1 MAAGAPCGAPAG
13 GSGLRAPPQADM
25 AGLELASHRL
35 GGAQRHQAGLLDG
48 PAPATEVQGEAGR
61 GGLAGAER
69 HQDHH
74 AADGAAEGS
83 GGHGMDGE
91 EHRLPTPHRSGR
103 ARAPQAL
110 ASALARAEVDGA
122 VLVWCS
128 LLPWLRPV
136 ADSVV
141 RVWWCSWGS
150 STPQR
155 PMNVRRRLERQLPTC
170 ATSQTFSMN
179 IDATVLKMGDWPPGA
194 GLQGQ
199 APNHP
204 MLCA

>member
-1 MAAGAPCGAPAG
+1 MAAGAPCGASAG

-35 GGAQRHQAGLLDG
+35 GGAQRHQVGLLDG

-61 GGLAGAER
+61 GGGLAGAER

-74 AADGAAEGS
+74 AADEAAEGS

-91 EHRLPTPHRSGR
+91 EHRLPTTHRSGR

-128 LLPWLRPV
+128 PLPWLRPV
-136 ADSVV
+136 LLTTACKVV
-141 RVWWCSWGS
+141 VFLGFQHPSAPVQPSTWFWG
-150 STPQR
+150 
-155 PMNVRRRLERQLPTC
+155 RLR
-170 ATSQTFSMN
+170 TS
-179 IDATVLKMGDWPPGA
+179 PGGA
-194 GLQGQ
+194 
-199 APNHP
+199 A
-204 MLCA
+204 